1 MIRFGL
7 VPPPQKKKSK
17 LHRFDLNF
25 PHRNLSPRTKKD
37 TDDINSKYKMQ
48 NLHTDLAQGES
59 ELDKI
64 HI

>member
-7 VPPPQKKKSK
+7 VPPPKKKEK
-17 LHRFDLNF
+17 QRFDLNF